1 MHLQYVSQTDPE
13 RKEEIHTYLDDIEIG
28 LTRQA
33 DPQNP
38 AVRGTASNTAI
49 SILMGGGADDNSI
62 EEGQKVLL
70 AVRARQV
77 KEYMQRV
84 RVAGFG
90 ERFENGRANAALD
103 NYLSA

>member
-1 MHLQYVSQTDPE
+1 M
-13 RKEEIHTYLDDIEIG
+13 
-28 LTRQA
+28 A
-33 DPQNP
+33 
-38 AVRGTASNTAI
+38 NTAI
-49 SILMGGGADDNSI
+49 SILMGGGADDKSI

-103 NYLSA
+103 DYLSA